1 MTNLDEAEAVLD
13 GVREG
18 IRKLTLLVSV
28 AEIRVL
34 DALRLSQMSI
44 LAHLRE
50 QAPHADPGGLGA
62 RYGPGVPSA
71 YQAADPKCSDC
82 DGSGFHADA
91 PADLRLMGD
100 DPAAQKR
107 WACPRCGGTGA
118 EPARPAPTKAT
129 TGPAGSVDAAHRETA
144 AVSPSGQAYVRS
156 TQPAEPGHPSRPY
169 IRDACRR
176 RLALD
181 GPDAQALEYA
191 LTITER
197 ERDEVRG
204 EVAALIKQRDALELR
219 VQLELADRG
228 KLQAEVVE
236 LRASGLLRGCVPRS
250 EATVAD
256 RDLTPEELERMRRHA
271 LRSKSEC
278 RLVPCETLLK
288 LITMAERSVSEE
300 TVRALAEYLAWDEQV
315 HEFGKAH
322 RAWSRF
328 VQQADRDLRPAAESI
343 RRGGG

>member
-1 MTNLDEAEAVLD
+1 
-13 GVREG
+13 
-18 IRKLTLLVSV
+18 VSV

-50 QAPHADPGGLGA
+50 
-62 RYGPGVPSA
+62 
-71 YQAADPKCSDC
+71 
-82 DGSGFHADA
+82 
-91 PADLRLMGD
+91 
-100 DPAAQKR
+100 
-107 WACPRCGGTGA
+107 
-118 EPARPAPTKAT
+118 
-129 TGPAGSVDAAHRETA
+129 
-144 AVSPSGQAYVRS
+144 
-156 TQPAEPGHPSRPY
+156 
-169 IRDACRR
+169 
-176 RLALD
+176 
-181 GPDAQALEYA
+181 
-191 LTITER
+191 
-197 ERDEVRG
+197 
-204 EVAALIKQRDALELR
+204 
-219 VQLELADRG
+219 LELADRG